1 MNHKINASLKITQ
14 KITPYFFLLDS
25 PVFLYT
31 PRTVE
36 VAEKS
41 STTINMTAEAYPEN
55 IIYLWSKDGSPLE
68 TADSKQRIMAI
79 ASILH
84 IRNAT
89 REDSGVYHCVAENDE
104 GQSKVAITLNVLCK
118 FFTLF

>member
-1 MNHKINASLKITQ
+1 MQI
-14 KITPYFFLLDS
+14 FFSLLDS
-25 PVFLYT
+25 PVFLYS

-41 STTINMTAEAYPEN
+41 STTINMTAEAFPEN
-55 IIYLWSKDGSPLE
+55 IIYLWSRDGSPLE

-79 ASILH
+79 GSILH

-118 FFTLF
+118 QFHQF

>member
-1 MNHKINASLKITQ
+1 MITQ
-14 KITPYFFLLDS
+14 KITTYFFLLDS

-89 REDSGVYHCVAENDE
+89 RGDSGVYHCVAENDE

-118 FFTLF
+118 FSTLF